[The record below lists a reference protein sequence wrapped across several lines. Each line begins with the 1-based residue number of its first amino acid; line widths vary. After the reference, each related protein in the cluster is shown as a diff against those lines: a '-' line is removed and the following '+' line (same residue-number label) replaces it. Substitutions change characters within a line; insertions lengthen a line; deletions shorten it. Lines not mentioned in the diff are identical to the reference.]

1 MRCKWAEWGFQQP
14 DRVGAG
20 AGRRVHREEG
30 LESGWRRGAWR
41 MVAGLV
47 LIVNYFMS
55 LLPAHSNEKA
65 RIRIRLAEVE
75 WSEGVGGIETIW

>member
-1 MRCKWAEWGFQQP
+1 
-14 DRVGAG
+14 
-20 AGRRVHREEG
+20 
-30 LESGWRRGAWR
+30 